1 MYVKYVKMYYCTL
14 HVCTLSDIQQNDTLQ
29 KQIHLD
35 YKEQLLALKEEKEV
49 FRSQFALVVGEREEL
64 QSEIDKWK

>member
-1 MYVKYVKMYYCTL
+1 MDVARLVEERLAEERLK
-14 HVCTLSDIQQNDTLQ
+14 NDTLQ